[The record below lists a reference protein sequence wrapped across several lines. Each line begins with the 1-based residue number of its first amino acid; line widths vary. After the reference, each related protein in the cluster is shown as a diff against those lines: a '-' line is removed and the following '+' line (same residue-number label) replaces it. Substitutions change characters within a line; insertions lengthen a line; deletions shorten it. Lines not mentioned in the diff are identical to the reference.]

1 MADREKIIRFYK
13 GTEGE
18 EIVIRLI
25 NAVEAVN
32 KTRKFRSTDFLDP
45 YGCEIAETIVA
56 HYDGISVNFNGGY
69 VGAERQCASF
79 VHEDFMGTPTY
90 NIAVIK
96 ATWNDKFYRL
106 SHRDVLGALMGLG
119 IKREQIGD
127 LLITLGCVKIICTT
141 KMADFILQNLVQIG
155 AAKVSCSI
163 DDLDSIAPREERCKE
178 ITSTVAS
185 LRIDSIAASGFGVSR
200 SKMASII
207 EADKLKLNWQ
217 SVKNTSQM
225 VKQGDIIS
233 IRSRGRLEVAEVRGT
248 TKKGRTVV
256 LLKRYL

>member
-18 EIVIRLI
+18 EIVIKLI
-25 NAVEAVN
+25 DAVEAVN

-45 YGCEIAETIVA
+45 YGLEIAETVVA
-56 HYDGISVNFNGGY
+56 HYDGISVDFNGGY
-69 VGAERQCASF
+69 IGAERQCAAF
-79 VHEDFMGTPTY
+79 IHEDFMGTASY
-90 NIAVIK
+90 NLAVVK

-106 SHRDVLGALMGLG
+106 SHRDVLGSLMGLG
-119 IKREQIGD
+119 IKRDQIGD
-127 LLITLGCVKIICTT
+127 LLITLGSVKIICTS
-141 KMADFILQNLVQIG
+141 KMADFIIQNLVQIG
-155 AAKVSCSI
+155 SAKVTCEL
-163 DDLDSIAPREERCKE
+163 DDLDAIAPKEERCKE

-185 LRIDSIAASGFGVSR
+185 LRIDSIASSGFGSSR
-200 SKMASII
+200 SKMASMID
-207 EADKLKLNWQ
+207 ADKLKLNWQ
-217 SVKNTSQM
+217 SVKSASQM

-233 IRSRGRLEVAEVRGT
+233 IRGRGRLEVAEVRGT